1 MKKKASSTKQIILDK
16 SLDSIIEE
24 EKMNESLQNSHVNN
38 DEVSSRKGEEEN
50 QQEKSTSINSPKLSE
65 TNINAHT
72 SAKSKKLKGNKRN
85 KKKKKIVNDTNQ
97 NEEISSRRN
106 VRTSQ
111 AAKRKTM
118 DDQNSARIQARN
130 DAKRKYNQN
139 KLKRVSKIKNN
150 TPLEERRSEAE
161 LRWNEMVNYDY
172 QFQRK
177 AKGIEYVDVKNCSNL
192 NEKSL
197 AYLEEFRSMNK
208 EEKIEMLEIDNYDS
222 DEDRDLLKDE
232 NHFLLHSDDSNCE
245 VIHKAWFKLDQD
257 EWQNE
262 DKRRI
267 KKSTISKCYDKPN
280 EIHPLE
286 KKEIKWIKRACD
298 IMTKTSQ
305 ITKIKRLPDN
315 YKDMTYYEII
325 FEGKVIRTKVKYV
338 GIDTQNKSCP
348 LEDQWLKDNFNKR
361 IYGSMW
367 QKIVD
372 LKPNHNLKLNV
383 GSSGNDPE
391 KIKIPE
397 NEKGPSIKYQQ
408 KEGQMCLILSLL
420 NVMHYLGKD
429 IIVKKLLEKNNM
441 IIKNSLDCSMNEILD
456 LMTNKG
462 LNKGEKRIKNCMSR
476 E

>member
-1 MKKKASSTKQIILDK
+1 M
-16 SLDSIIEE
+16 
-24 EKMNESLQNSHVNN
+24 
-38 DEVSSRKGEEEN
+38 
-50 QQEKSTSINSPKLSE
+50 
-65 TNINAHT
+65 
-72 SAKSKKLKGNKRN
+72 
-85 KKKKKIVNDTNQ
+85 
-97 NEEISSRRN
+97 
-106 VRTSQ
+106 RTSQ

-208 EEKIEMLEIDNYDS
+208 EEKIEMLEIDNYDT

-232 NHFLLHSDDSNCE
+232 NHFLLHSDDNHCE

-315 YKDMTYYEII
+315 YKDMTYYETI
-325 FEGKVIRTKVKYV
+325 FEGKIIRTKVKYV

-372 LKPNHNLKLNV
+372 LKPNHILKLNI

-462 LNKGEKRIKNCMSR
+462 LNKGEKRIKKLYVKRVKNLNTMNIINDKNNDKIYHCVLENHHSIAIYSEWIFDPVFPYCLLR
-476 E
+476 NERNIRICAETDSDQKTEICIFYAYEYRFL